1 MEVVLPDEQTLH
13 IAADGDDQTVT
24 PWPFAVDQRTI
35 EGPTRTIPLTGYAND
50 DALRLA
56 LEQAEV
62 EHRTVTLRP
71 VS

>member
-1 MEVVLPDEQTLH
+1 MEVVLPDEQMLF
-13 IAADGDDQTVT
+13 IAAEGDDQTVA
-24 PWPFAVDQRTI
+24 PWPFVVDQLTI
-35 EGPTRTIPLTGYAND
+35 AVPTRTIPLTGYAND
-50 DALRLA
+50 DALRTT